1 MARAAEGHVE
11 RAAHIHPAGGGRRTG
26 IVAGGLLYAFLGVDA
41 ADVAWAA
48 TVAIM
53 LVPLTWSVGRSLLH
67 GDLGVDVIAL
77 LAMAGALALGEY
89 LAGAV
94 IALMLAGGNALEV
107 FASARARREL
117 TALVERAPRSA
128 RRRTDGGWEEIEAE
142 QVQVGDI
149 LLVRA
154 GEVIPTDGVLAGEHA
169 VIDES
174 SLTGEPLPA
183 TYVRGKMIRSGTS
196 NAGDAFELAATQRA
210 ADSAYAALVR
220 LVREAEQRRAP
231 FVRMADRYAV
241 YFLPLTL
248 AIAGG
253 AWLASGDAV
262 RALAV
267 LVVATPCP
275 LILAAPIA
283 FVAGLSRA
291 ASAGVIVKGGIAIE
305 RFGEARTVLL
315 DKTGTLTLG
324 VPAVERVVRLDGP
337 PREELLRLA
346 ASVDQLS
353 SHVLAAAIVRQA
365 AGEAIAL
372 VRPEHV
378 RESPGQG
385 IEGIVEGRHILVGS
399 AAWLEGHGI
408 DTDMSSGSPSATDA
422 TPGSLP
428 SAGSPNAT
436 PGSLPSASSPDATP
450 GSHPSTDPDSSP
462 PPANNPSLGSPPAA
476 DPSPGSPPARVEG
489 GASVLVG
496 VDGQLAGML
505 VMGDHV
511 RPDAHELVRR
521 LREVGIR
528 HVAMVSGDR
537 IEVAQAVSS
546 ELGLD
551 RVYAQQSPEDK
562 LDVVRR
568 MRDTPE
574 LAPVVMVGDGIN
586 DAPALAMAD
595 VGVAMG
601 GAGATVSAEAAD
613 AVITVDRIDRVA
625 DAIAIGR
632 RTVRIA
638 RESVLAGIGLSS
650 VGMGLAAVGL
660 LVPVAGALFQEAIDV
675 AVIVNALRALRE

>member
-1 MARAAEGHVE
+1 MYVAPVAA
-11 RAAHIHPAGGGRRTG
+11 ATG
-26 IVAGGLLYAFLGVDA
+26 IVAGGVLYAFAGSHA

-53 LVPLTWSVGRSLLH
+53 LVPLTWSVLRSLLH

-128 RRRTDGGWEEIEAE
+128 RRRTEDGWEEIPAE
-142 QVQVGDI
+142 EVGVGDV

-154 GEVIPTDGVLAGEHA
+154 GEVIPTDGALASEHA
-169 VIDES
+169 TIDES

-183 TYVRGKMIRSGTS
+183 GYVRGQLIRSGSS
-196 NAGDAFELAATQRA
+196 NAGNAFELSATQRA

-220 LVREAEQRRAP
+220 LVREAELRRAP

-241 YFLPLTL
+241 FFLPLTL
-248 AIAGG
+248 AIAGA
-253 AWLASGDAV
+253 AWLISGDAV

-291 ASAGVIVKGGIAIE
+291 ASAGVIVKGGVAIE
-305 RFGEARTVLL
+305 RLGEAQTVLL

-324 VPAVERVVRLDGP
+324 VPAVERVVSVNGL
-337 PREELLRLA
+337 PRERLLRLA

-353 SHVLAAAIVRQA
+353 THVLAAAIVRQA
-365 AGEAIAL
+365 ASEALAL
-372 VRPEHV
+372 ARPERVH
-378 RESPGQG
+378 ESPGQG
-385 IEGIVEGRHILVGS
+385 IEGSVEGHRVCVGS
-399 AAWLEGHGI
+399 AAWLTTNGI
-408 DTDMSSGSPSATDA
+408 DPTFPSVGERDEAGAPPHDGAT
-422 TPGSLP
+422 
-428 SAGSPNAT
+428 
-436 PGSLPSASSPDATP
+436 
-450 GSHPSTDPDSSP
+450 
-462 PPANNPSLGSPPAA
+462 
-476 DPSPGSPPARVEG
+476 
-489 GASVLVG
+489 VLVG
-496 VDGQLAGML
+496 VDDRLAGAF
-505 VMGDHV
+505 VMGDHI
-511 RPDAHELVRR
+511 RPDAHDLVHR
-521 LREVGIR
+521 LRDVGIR
-528 HVAMVSGDR
+528 HIAMVSGDR
-537 IEVAQAVSS
+537 AEVANAVGQ

-551 RVYAQQSPEDK
+551 RVYSQQSPEDK
-562 LDVVRR
+562 LEVVRS
-568 MRDTPE
+568 MRETPS
-574 LAPVVMVGDGIN
+574 LAPVVMVGDGVN
-586 DAPALAMAD
+586 DAPALALAD

-601 GAGATVSAEAAD
+601 GAGATVSAETAD

-632 RTVRIA
+632 RTVGIA
-638 RESVLAGIGLSS
+638 RESVLWGIGLST
-650 VGMGLAAVGL
+650 VGMGFAAAGL
-660 LVPVAGALFQEAIDV
+660 LVPVAGAIFQEAIDV
-675 AVIVNALRALRE
+675 AVILNALRALRG

>member
-1 MARAAEGHVE
+1 MRAIRTYIAP
-11 RAAHIHPAGGGRRTG
+11 AAAFAG
-26 IVAGGLLYAFLGVDA
+26 IVSGGLLYAIVGSGA

-53 LVPLTWSVGRSLLH
+53 LVPLTWSVLRALLH

-94 IALMLAGGNALEV
+94 IALMLAGGNALET
-107 FASARARREL
+107 FASRRARREL

-128 RRRTDGGWEEIEAE
+128 RRRRDSGWEEISAE
-142 QVQVGDI
+142 RVQVGDI

-154 GEVIPTDGVLAGEHA
+154 GEVIPTDGALHSEGA

-183 TYVRGKMIRSGTS
+183 SYAKGQLIRSGTA
-196 NAGDAFELAATQRA
+196 NAGDAFELSATQRA

-220 LVREAEQRRAP
+220 LVQEAERRRAP

-241 YFLPLTL
+241 FFLPVTL
-248 AIAGG
+248 AIAAI

-291 ASAGVIVKGGIAIE
+291 ANVGVIVKGGVAIE
-305 RFGEARTVLL
+305 GLGEARTVLL

-324 VPAVERVVRLDGP
+324 VPAIERVIALDGDSAG
-337 PREELLRLA
+337 EVLRLA
-346 ASVDQLS
+346 ASLDQLS
-353 SHVLAAAIVRQA
+353 SHVLAAAIVRHA
-365 AGEAIAL
+365 ASEAISLA
-372 VRPEHV
+372 RPERS
-378 RESPGQG
+378 RETPGQG
-385 IEGIVEGRHILVGS
+385 IEGEVEGHRVLVGS
-399 AAWLEGHGI
+399 SGWLSARGI
-408 DTDMSSGSPSATDA
+408 DVAPSR
-422 TPGSLP
+422 SLRG
-428 SAGSPNAT
+428 AVDG
-436 PGSLPSASSPDATP
+436 SASVFVAIDE
-450 GSHPSTDPDSSP
+450 
-462 PPANNPSLGSPPAA
+462 
-476 DPSPGSPPARVEG
+476 R
-489 GASVLVG
+489 
-496 VDGQLAGML
+496 LAGVL
-505 VMGDHV
+505 VMGDHI

-521 LREVGIR
+521 LRSIGIR
-528 HVAMVSGDR
+528 HVAMVTGDR
-537 IEVAQAVSS
+537 AEVAHAVADQ
-546 ELGLD
+546 LGLD
-551 RVYAQQSPEDK
+551 RVYARQGPEDK
-562 LDVVRR
+562 LDVVRT
-568 MRDTPE
+568 MRETRG
-574 LAPVVMVGDGIN
+574 LAPVVMVGDGVN
-586 DAPALAMAD
+586 DAPALALAD

-601 GAGATVSAEAAD
+601 GVGATVSSETAD

-638 RESVLAGIGLSS
+638 RQSVLSGIGLSTF
-650 VGMGLAAVGL
+650 GMALAAVGL

>member
-1 MARAAEGHVE
+1 VSATDAHPPGTAGTKHRRWRMRPKDTLNALRTYIAPTAASV
-11 RAAHIHPAGGGRRTG
+11 G
-26 IVAGGLLYAFLGVDA
+26 IVSGGLLYAFVGANA

-53 LVPLTWSVGRSLLH
+53 LVPLSWSVLRSLLH
-67 GDLGVDVIAL
+67 GDLGVDIIAL

-128 RRRTDGGWEEIEAE
+128 RRRTDDGWEEIPAE

-154 GEVIPTDGVLAGEHA
+154 GEVVPTDGALASERA

-183 TYVRGKMIRSGTS
+183 SYVRGQMVRSGTS
-196 NAGDAFELAATQRA
+196 NASDAFELTATQRA

-248 AIAGG
+248 AIAGA

-291 ASAGVIVKGGIAIE
+291 ASAGVIVKGGVAIE
-305 RFGEARTVLL
+305 RLGEARTVLL

-324 VPAVERVVRLDGP
+324 VPAVEQVLTLDGVA
-337 PREELLRLA
+337 REELLRLA
-346 ASVDQLS
+346 ASLDQLS

-365 AGEAIAL
+365 SSEAIAL
-372 VRPEHV
+372 ARPEHV

-385 IEGIVEGRHILVGS
+385 IEGIVDGHSVVVGS
-399 AAWLEGHGI
+399 AAWLADHEI
-408 DTDMSSGSPSATDA
+408 DPTARAAHATGRPDGS
-422 TPGSLP
+422 
-428 SAGSPNAT
+428 
-436 PGSLPSASSPDATP
+436 
-450 GSHPSTDPDSSP
+450 
-462 PPANNPSLGSPPAA
+462 
-476 DPSPGSPPARVEG
+476 
-489 GASVLVG
+489 ASVLVG
-496 VDGQLAGML
+496 VDRRLAGVL

-511 RPDAHELVRR
+511 RPDAHQLVQR
-521 LREVGIR
+521 LREAGIR
-528 HVAMVSGDR
+528 HIAMLSGDR
-537 IEVAQAVSS
+537 ADVAQAVSS

-568 MRDTPE
+568 MRETAR

-601 GAGATVSAEAAD
+601 GAGATVSAETAD

-638 RESVLAGIGLSS
+638 RESVLAGIGLSTI
-650 VGMGLAAVGL
+650 GMGLAAVGL

-675 AVIVNALRALRE
+675 AVILNALRALRG

>member
-1 MARAAEGHVE
+1 MRAES
-11 RAAHIHPAGGGRRTG
+11 PAIAPSGLAPEDDSGRRAHALRAYAAPVAAGVG
-26 IVAGGLLYAFLGVDA
+26 IVTGAILYPLAGAGA
-41 ADVAWAA
+41 ADVAWAV

-53 LVPLTWSVGRSLLH
+53 LVPLTWSVARSLLH

-94 IALMLAGGNALEV
+94 IALMLAGGNALEA

-128 RRRTDGGWEEIEAE
+128 RRRCGDTWEEVAAEA
-142 QVQVGDI
+142 VQVGDV

-154 GEVIPTDGVLAGEHA
+154 GEVVPTDGALASERA

-183 TYVRGKMIRSGTS
+183 SYARGQVIRSGAS
-196 NAGDAFELAATQRA
+196 NAGDAFELQATQRA

-220 LVREAEQRRAP
+220 LVREAQRRRAP

-248 AIAGG
+248 GIAGA
-253 AWLASGDAV
+253 AWALSGDAV

-291 ASAGVIVKGGIAIE
+291 AKAGVIVKGGVAIE
-305 RFGEARTVLL
+305 RLGEARTVLL

-324 VPAVERVVRLDGP
+324 VPGVERVLIEDGIAHAQ
-337 PREELLRLA
+337 LLRLA
-346 ASVDQLS
+346 ASLDQLS
-353 SHVLAAAIVRQA
+353 THPVATAIVRRA
-365 AGEAIAL
+365 ATEAIAL
-372 VRPEHV
+372 TRPEQV
-378 RESPGQG
+378 RESPGEG
-385 IEGIVEGRHILVGS
+385 IEGIVDGHSVILGS
-399 AAWLEGHGI
+399 AALLAAQGI
-408 DTDMSSGSPSATDA
+408 QAPSAHRGD
-422 TPGSLP
+422 
-428 SAGSPNAT
+428 
-436 PGSLPSASSPDATP
+436 
-450 GSHPSTDPDSSP
+450 
-462 PPANNPSLGSPPAA
+462 
-476 DPSPGSPPARVEG
+476 

-496 VDGQLAGML
+496 VDGRLAGTL
-505 VMGDHV
+505 AIGDHV

-521 LREVGIR
+521 LRDLGIA

-537 IEVAQAVSS
+537 AEVAQAVA
-546 ELGLD
+546 EQLDLD

-562 LDVVRR
+562 LEVVRS
-568 MRDTPE
+568 MRAAPG
-574 LAPVVMVGDGIN
+574 LAPVVMVGDGVN

-601 GAGATVSAEAAD
+601 GAGATVSSETAD

-638 RESVLAGIGLSS
+638 RESVLWGIGLSGF
-650 VGMGLAAVGL
+650 GMALAAVGL

-675 AVIVNALRALRE
+675 AVILNALRALRG

>member
-1 MARAAEGHVE
+1 MRPKDTLNALRTYMAPTAAG
-11 RAAHIHPAGGGRRTG
+11 AG
-26 IVAGGLLYAFLGVDA
+26 IVSGGLLYAFVGANA

-48 TVAIM
+48 TVTIM
-53 LVPLTWSVGRSLLH
+53 LVPLTWSVLRSLLR
-67 GDLGVDVIAL
+67 GDVGVDIIAL

-128 RRRTDGGWEEIEAE
+128 RRRTDDGWEEIPAE
-142 QVQVGDI
+142 QVEVGDV

-154 GEVIPTDGVLAGEHA
+154 GEVVPTDGALASGRA
-169 VIDES
+169 SIDES

-183 TYVRGKMIRSGTS
+183 SYVEGQTIRSGTS
-196 NAGDAFELAATQRA
+196 NAGDPFELSATQRA

-241 YFLPLTL
+241 FFLPLTL
-248 AIAGG
+248 AISGG
-253 AWLASGDAV
+253 AWLISGDAV
-262 RALAV
+262 RGLAV

-291 ASAGVIVKGGIAIE
+291 AGAGVIVKGGAAIE
-305 RFGEARTVLL
+305 QLGRARTVLL

-324 VPAVERVVRLDGP
+324 VPAVERVVALDGL
-337 PREELLRLA
+337 PREEVLRMA
-346 ASVDQLS
+346 ASLDQLS

-365 AGEAIAL
+365 GIESIAL
-372 VRPEHV
+372 ARPEHV

-385 IEGIVEGRHILVGS
+385 IEGVVDGHRVVVGS
-399 AAWLEGHGI
+399 AAWLADHEI
-408 DTDMSSGSPSATDA
+408 DLAAQTAQAPVPGGGDLTTQPRQMTAPDGSAT
-422 TPGSLP
+422 
-428 SAGSPNAT
+428 
-436 PGSLPSASSPDATP
+436 
-450 GSHPSTDPDSSP
+450 
-462 PPANNPSLGSPPAA
+462 
-476 DPSPGSPPARVEG
+476 
-489 GASVLVG
+489 VLVG
-496 VDGQLAGML
+496 IDERLAGVLM
-505 VMGDHV
+505 MGDHV

-537 IEVAQAVSS
+537 AEVARAVSDQ
-546 ELGLD
+546 LGLD

-601 GAGATVSAEAAD
+601 GAGATVSAETAD

-625 DAIAIGR
+625 DAISIGR
-632 RTVRIA
+632 RTVGIA
-638 RESVLAGIGLSS
+638 RESVLWGIGLSTF
-650 VGMGLAAVGL
+650 GMGLAAAGL

-675 AVIVNALRALRE
+675 AVIINALRALRG

>member
-1 MARAAEGHVE
+1 MYVAPIAA
-11 RAAHIHPAGGGRRTG
+11 ASG
-26 IVAGGLLYAFLGVDA
+26 IVAGGVLYAFAGSDA

-53 LVPLTWSVGRSLLH
+53 LVPLTWSVVRSLLH
-67 GDLGVDVIAL
+67 GDVGVDVIAL

-117 TALVERAPRSA
+117 TALVERAPRTA
-128 RRRTDGGWEEIEAE
+128 RRHTEDGWEEIPAE
-142 QVQVGDI
+142 QVEVGDV

-154 GEVIPTDGVLAGEHA
+154 GEVIPTDGALADEYA
-169 VIDES
+169 TIDES

-183 TYVRGKMIRSGTS
+183 GYVRGQLLRSGAS
-196 NAGDAFELAATQRA
+196 NAGNAFELTATQRA
-210 ADSAYAALVR
+210 ADSAYAALVG
-220 LVREAEQRRAP
+220 LVREAELRRAP

-248 AIAGG
+248 AIAGA
-253 AWLASGDAV
+253 AWAVSGDAV

-291 ASAGVIVKGGIAIE
+291 ASAGVIVKGGVAIE
-305 RFGEARTVLL
+305 RLGEAKTVLL

-324 VPAVERVVRLDGP
+324 VPAVERVVSVNGI
-337 PREELLRLA
+337 PREQLLRLA

-353 SHVLAAAIVRQA
+353 THVLAAAIVRQA
-365 AGEAIAL
+365 ATESLAL
-372 VRPEHV
+372 ARPERVH
-378 RESPGQG
+378 ESPGQG
-385 IEGIVEGRHILVGS
+385 IEGSVEGHRVCVGS
-399 AAWLEGHGI
+399 AAWLTANGI
-408 DTDMSSGSPSATDA
+408 DPT
-422 TPGSLP
+422 LP
-428 SAGSPNAT
+428 SAGYGDEA
-436 PGSLPSASSPDATP
+436 
-450 GSHPSTDPDSSP
+450 
-462 PPANNPSLGSPPAA
+462 GSP
-476 DPSPGSPPARVEG
+476 ARD
-489 GASVLVG
+489 GAIVLVG
-496 VDGQLAGML
+496 VDNHLAGAL
-505 VMGDHV
+505 VMGDHI
-511 RPDAHELVRR
+511 RPDAHDLVRR

-528 HVAMVSGDR
+528 HIAMVSGDR
-537 IEVAQAVSS
+537 VVLANAVGE

-551 RVYAQQSPEDK
+551 RVYAEQSPKDK
-562 LDVVRR
+562 LSVVRALR
-568 MRDTPE
+568 ETPR

-586 DAPALAMAD
+586 DAPALALAD

-601 GAGATVSAEAAD
+601 GAGATVSAETAD

-632 RTVRIA
+632 RTVGIA
-638 RESVLAGIGLSS
+638 RESVLWGIGLST
-650 VGMGLAAVGL
+650 VGMGFAAAGL
-660 LVPVAGALFQEAIDV
+660 LVPVAGAIFQEAIDV
-675 AVIVNALRALRE
+675 AVILNALRALRG